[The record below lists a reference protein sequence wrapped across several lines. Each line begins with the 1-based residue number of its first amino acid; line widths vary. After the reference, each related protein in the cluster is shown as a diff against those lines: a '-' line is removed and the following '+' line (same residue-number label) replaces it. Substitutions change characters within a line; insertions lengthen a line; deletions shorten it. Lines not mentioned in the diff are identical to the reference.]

1 MNIACPVKR
10 TVTSQ
15 PPIRTTLLIHRLRSE
30 SSPMVSLAMTLP
42 SGTKYG
48 KLNGGAEAVGYK
60 HALLQVSDVVMFIM
74 YYVYIYLFYFMC
86 LFYFFLF
93 VYNRTLTL
101 FLTHHCR
108 VHIMKLKLP
117 WLAKPISVPPP
128 SPPTFP
134 TIYSQSNQ
142 NSM

>member
-60 HALLQVSDVVMFIM
+60 HALLQVSDVM
-74 YYVYIYLFYFMC
+74 
-86 LFYFFLF
+86 
-93 VYNRTLTL
+93 
-101 FLTHHCR
+101 
-108 VHIMKLKLP
+108 
-117 WLAKPISVPPP
+117 
-128 SPPTFP
+128 
-134 TIYSQSNQ
+134 
-142 NSM
+142 